1 MENLS
6 SRWRFRTDMSSV
18 RSASGTAYLIFQ
30 KLQMKE
36 CTRVRSNTTPEV
48 EWTEEDSKIREIEW
62 RNPFG
67 FFFLPPC
74 RRSSSNCIRL
84 SQPYTTK
91 SISLV
96 GVAASVA
103 KEPNK
108 SRRFTLSFYI
118 FYSRNPLISLIR
130 DKIVLQLQLITPGSV
145 SITVCRKCSIS
156 SLDEAT
162 ACTCSLSLPVT
173 R

>member
-48 EWTEEDSKIREIEW
+48 EWTEADSKIREIEW

-67 FFFLPPC
+67 FFFSATGDSKRAKNTVSILLLQFLKWKKSLHLVRDEDSLQLP
-74 RRSSSNCIRL
+74 L
-84 SQPYTTK
+84 AVLYK
-91 SISLV
+91 V
-96 GVAASVA
+96 
-103 KEPNK
+103 
-108 SRRFTLSFYI
+108 
-118 FYSRNPLISLIR
+118 PLIESNSLNVNGLFCVRRRILSE
-130 DKIVLQLQLITPGSV
+130 VLV
-145 SITVCRKCSIS
+145 
-156 SLDEAT
+156 
-162 ACTCSLSLPVT
+162 
-173 R
+173 

>member
-48 EWTEEDSKIREIEW
+48 EWTEADSKIREIEW

-67 FFFLPPC
+67 FFFSATGDSKRAKNTVPILLSALC
-74 RRSSSNCIRL
+74 GKCKIKFVKIRQMKGL
-84 SQPYTTK
+84 R
-91 SISLV
+91 I
-96 GVAASVA
+96 
-103 KEPNK
+103 NK
-108 SRRFTLSFYI
+108 
-118 FYSRNPLISLIR
+118 
-130 DKIVLQLQLITPGSV
+130 
-145 SITVCRKCSIS
+145 
-156 SLDEAT
+156 
-162 ACTCSLSLPVT
+162 
-173 R
+173 

>member
-48 EWTEEDSKIREIEW
+48 EWTEADSKIREIEW

-67 FFFLPPC
+67 FFFSATGDSK
-74 RRSSSNCIRL
+74 R
-84 SQPYTTK
+84 
-91 SISLV
+91 
-96 GVAASVA
+96 A
-103 KEPNK
+103 KNTVPILLAFQSAEDHLLTELDYH
-108 SRRFTLSFYI
+108 SRI
-118 FYSRNPLISLIR
+118 
-130 DKIVLQLQLITPGSV
+130 LQNQYHW
-145 SITVCRKCSIS
+145 
-156 SLDEAT
+156 
-162 ACTCSLSLPVT
+162 
-173 R
+173 